1 MRCGVLS
8 RKRRWSFTG
17 RSFLVAATFFC
28 ATSLNSLAASKVKPE
43 IPLGEET
50 FEPTPAPKK
59 AKVEAHGDAKS
70 QHAPA
75 ANDHSAPNDH
85 SPASDHSNTKDPHAA
100 PPAAHGDSPDAHKS
114 ETSKGEETD
123 SHAAPNPKETKT
135 NLLEGK
141 VPPATPAKGSG
152 FIWFGVIFVLLAIA
166 IFIFT

>member
-1 MRCGVLS
+1 
-8 RKRRWSFTG
+8 
-17 RSFLVAATFFC
+17 VAAAFFC

-59 AKVEAHGDAKS
+59 AKVEANGDAKS

-75 ANDHSAPNDH
+75 TNDHSAANDH
-85 SPASDHSNTKDPHAA
+85 SPASDHSNTKDSHAA

-114 ETSKGEETD
+114 EVSKGEGVEPHV
-123 SHAAPNPKETKT
+123 SSNAKETKT

>member
-1 MRCGVLS
+1 VLS

-17 RSFLVAATFFC
+17 WSFLVAATFFC
-28 ATSLNSLAASKVKPE
+28 AISLNSLAASKVKPE

-59 AKVEAHGDAKS
+59 AKVEANGDAKS

-75 ANDHSAPNDH
+75 ANDH

-123 SHAAPNPKETKT
+123 LPAASNPKETKT

-152 FIWFGVIFVLLAIA
+152 FIWFGAIFVLLAIA